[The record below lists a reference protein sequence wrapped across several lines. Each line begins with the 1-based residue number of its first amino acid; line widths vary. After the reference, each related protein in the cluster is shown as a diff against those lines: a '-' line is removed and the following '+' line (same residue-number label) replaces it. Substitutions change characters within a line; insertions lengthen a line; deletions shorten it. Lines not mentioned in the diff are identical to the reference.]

1 MSDEKENIEL
11 KSLVSLIDE
20 PDDLIYEQIREKLIT
35 YGIDAVPFLEEAW
48 EKTFDNFTQKRIE
61 SLIHNLQFDNVLFK
75 LRNWYLLGGKDLLSG
90 FIIITKYQYPDLD
103 EEKIIKQIGK
113 ITQDVWLELNDNL
126 TALEKVKIINHVF
139 YNIHGFKGNKQNFHA
154 PQNSYINNLLE
165 TKKGNPLSLSIIYSI
180 IAQSLKV
187 PIYGVNLPEHF
198 ILSYTN
204 ELISDFTKTK
214 DSDVLFY
221 INAFNKGTI
230 FSINE
235 LQLFLK
241 QLKLK
246 PNAMYFTPCDNIQII
261 KRLIYNLT
269 TAYEKLGY
277 PDKIGELERLLG
289 VLE

>member
-1 MSDEKENIEL
+1 MSAEKENIEL

-20 PDDLIYEQIREKLIT
+20 PDNMIYKQIREKLIT
-35 YGIDAVPFLEEAW
+35 YGVEAVPFLEEAW
-48 EKTFDNFTQKRIE
+48 EKTFDNIIQKRIE
-61 SLIHNLQFDNVLFK
+61 SLIHNLQFDNVLFQLK
-75 LRNWYLLGGKDLLSG
+75 KWYLLGGTDLLSG
-90 FIIITKYQYPDLD
+90 FIILTKYQYPDLD

-126 TALEKVKIINHVF
+126 TALEKIKIINHVF

-165 TKKGNPLSLSIIYSI
+165 TKKGNPLSLSILYSI
-180 IAQSLKV
+180 VAQGLKV

-198 ILSYTN
+198 ILSYTDD
-204 ELISDFTKTK
+204 IIHDFKKIKEPT
-214 DSDVLFY
+214 VLFY
-221 INAFNKGTI
+221 INAFNKGTV
-230 FSINE
+230 FSLKE
-235 LQLFLK
+235 LHLFLK

-246 PNAMYFTPCDNIQII
+246 PNEAYFTPCDNIQII

-277 PDKIGELERLLG
+277 PDKISELEKLLA
-289 VLE
+289 VLD

>member
-1 MSDEKENIEL
+1 MPDEKENIEL
-11 KSLVSLIDE
+11 TSLVSLIDE
-20 PDDLIYEQIREKLIT
+20 PDDLIYKQIKEKLIT

-48 EKTFDNFTQKRIE
+48 EKTFDSFIQKRIE
-61 SLIHNLQFDNVLFK
+61 SLVHNLQFDNVLLK
-75 LRNWYLLGGKDLLSG
+75 LRNWNLLGGQDLLSG
-90 FIIITKYQYPDLD
+90 FIILTKYQYPDLD

-139 YNIHGFKGNKQNFHA
+139 YTIHGFKGNKQNFHA

-165 TKKGNPLSLSIIYSI
+165 TKKGNPLSLSILYSI

-198 ILSYTN
+198 ILSYTQ
-204 ELISDFTKTK
+204 ELISDFTKIK
-214 DSDVLFY
+214 DSNVLFY

-246 PNAMYFTPCDNIQII
+246 PNEMYFNPCDNVQII
-261 KRLIYNLT
+261 RRLIYNLT

-277 PDKIGELERLLG
+277 PDKMSELEKLLG
-289 VLE
+289 VLD

>member
-1 MSDEKENIEL
+1 MPDEKENIEL
-11 KSLVSLIDE
+11 TSLVSLIDE
-20 PDDLIYEQIREKLIT
+20 PDDLIYKQIKEKLIT

-48 EKTFDNFTQKRIE
+48 EKTFDSFIQKRIE
-61 SLIHNLQFDNVLFK
+61 SLVHNLQFDNVLLK
-75 LRNWYLLGGKDLLSG
+75 LRNWNLLGGQDLLSG
-90 FIIITKYQYPDLD
+90 FIILTKYQYPDLD

-139 YNIHGFKGNKQNFHA
+139 YTIHGFKGNKQNFHA

-165 TKKGNPLSLSIIYSI
+165 TKKGNPLSLSILYSI

-198 ILSYTN
+198 ILSYTQ
-204 ELISDFTKTK
+204 ELISDFTKIK
-214 DSDVLFY
+214 DSNVLFY

-246 PNAMYFTPCDNIQII
+246 PNEMYFNPCDNVQII
-261 KRLIYNLT
+261 RRLIYNLT

-277 PDKIGELERLLG
+277 PDKMSELDKLLG
-289 VLE
+289 VLD